1 MIQFRYSNVLGLPL
15 ALFLAGSLVNGYN
28 LTKYFHYCG
37 MKADLDRY
45 ADAQLVHAVPEG
57 PIEEVKQVEE
67 KAVVKAPLTPKLACD
82 FVKWLMVG
90 AFDFNPNTESRSHIE
105 AAKWMTLSPY
115 QTMESLFWKP
125 SEDEVVTFQPYSVE
139 CTGGTAK
146 TGLEVTLLASLAKQ
160 LDERQFKSTAVEIKF
175 KVKKTDSGLRITDI
189 DISNSDKALLIELM
203 E

>member
-1 MIQFRYSNVLGLPL
+1 MIQFRHSNVFGFPL
-15 ALFLAGSLVNGYN
+15 ALLLSGFLINGYHFGK
-28 LTKYFHYCG
+28 LIHYCS
-37 MKADLDRY
+37 MRADLDRY
-45 ADAQLVHAVPEG
+45 ADAQLVHATPEVQVPTIEDET
-57 PIEEVKQVEE
+57 PIES
-67 KAVVKAPLTPKLACD
+67 PLSPELACD
-82 FVKWLMVG
+82 FVKWHMKS
-90 AFDFNPNTESRSHIE
+90 AFDFNPITESRSHIE
-105 AAKWMTLSPY
+105 ASKWMTLSSY

-160 LDERQFKSTAVEIKF
+160 LDERQFKSTAVEIKL